1 MFGEKLTSFERE
13 EIMNFN
19 QIYFLGLDALKVKAV
34 EGAPQN
40 HGFDDANGV
49 YIKVSR
55 P

>member
-1 MFGEKLTSFERE
+1 MFGEKLSDFERE
-13 EIMNFN
+13 EIVDFN

-34 EGAPQN
+34 KGAPQN

-49 YIKVSR
+49 YIKVSH